1 MKSINVNLVN
11 DIENPYI
18 IDIREPHEFN
28 GGSIKGAINVPMN
41 ELLNNSEKYL
51 KNSEENY
58 ILCLSGGRSQMA
70 CNILNSA
77 GKENIT
83 NLEGG
88 MMGYF
93 GNL

>member
-18 IDIREPHEFN
+18 IDIREPHEFQD
-28 GGSIKGAINVPMN
+28 GSIKGAINVPMN

-58 ILCLSGGRSQMA
+58 ILCLSGGRSQMT